1 MRGLGDLIAWLLAPL
16 EPLIRRFYGK
26 KGCGCKKR
34 QETLNRAF
42 PNPFETGKPLDPTPS
57 PKRAILTETQI
68 FQKKSAQFARIG
80 KEFKK

>member
-1 MRGLGDLIAWLLAPL
+1 MRGLGDLIAWLVAPL

-26 KGCGCKKR
+26 KGCGCRKR
-34 QETLNRAF
+34 QEVLNDKF
-42 PNPFETGKPLDPTPS
+42 PNPFLPTPR
-57 PKRAILTETQI
+57 KEMVKLTPEEV

>member
-1 MRGLGDLIAWLLAPL
+1 MRGLGDLIAWLLSPL

-26 KGCGCKKR
+26 KGCGCRKR
-34 QETLNRAF
+34 QEVLNDKF
-42 PNPFETGKPLDPTPS
+42 PNPFLPTPR
-57 PKRAILTETQI
+57 KERVNLTPEEI